1 VADQL
6 RPTDP
11 REIGPY
17 RLTGWLGGGGMGE
30 VYLGKSAGGRQVAV
44 KVIRPELAADHE
56 FRTRFR
62 REVAAARR
70 VNGLYTALVA
80 GADTEGPTPWL
91 ATAYVPGP
99 SLEAAV
105 EGRGPLP
112 ARSVL
117 ALAAGLAE
125 GLDAVHAVG
134 LVHRDVKPSN
144 VLLSADG
151 PRLIDFGIAWDA
163 QSTVLTAAGTIY
175 GEPEYMS
182 PEYAAGHR
190 FGPPTDVFSLGGV
203 LVYAAAGRPPFE
215 GSSLVTIIGRIRH
228 EEPDLSAVPESVRPI
243 AAWCLAKDPAERPT
257 PKELLARVGDA
268 GLGDD
273 WLPKPLLADV
283 RASRTAPTSPRRPR
297 KPESHQGRPQRHDDK
312 DTQTIDV
319 GAAAPLTPGAPTV
332 VRGAGQPGTTA
343 ERRVQGQAAA
353 SASAS
358 SAGPSGTPP
367 WPASPGLAEPPGQAQ
382 PPSHAGA
389 AAAPPDVVD
398 RAVARPARSRARR
411 PDRSPAG
418 SRPRSAVPR
427 RAVLIG
433 APAVLA
439 AAAGGAGL
447 WLWLGHH
454 PAGSGTP
461 AASHSARASAS
472 SSASASATGRPALGP
487 ASPFRFTVSGEIE
500 RACSAGLHS
509 VGGRTASVVF
519 ADRTKVTT
527 ISVYWVNYQGKKSLF
542 VTLKP
547 GASGK
552 ISGDVG
558 DVWQLDGPAGCIAD
572 FATTA
577 AGQVTVA
584 NAKS

>member
-1 VADQL
+1 MTDQL

-105 EGRGPLP
+105 EGHGPLP

-182 PEYAAGHR
+182 PEYATGHR

-203 LVYAAAGRPPFE
+203 LVYAATGKPPFE
-215 GSSLVTIIGRIRH
+215 GSSLATVVGRIMH
-228 EEPDLSAVPESVRPI
+228 EAPDLSAVPEAVRPI
-243 AAWCLAKDPAERPT
+243 AAWCLAKDPAGRPT

-297 KPESHQGRPQRHDDK
+297 KPDGRQGPQRHNDN
-312 DTQTIDV
+312 DTQTM
-319 GAAAPLTPGAPTV
+319 GAAAAAPLTPDAPTV
-332 VRGAGQPGTTA
+332 ARPAGQSPTS
-343 ERRVQGQAAA
+343 EQPRVQGQAAA
-353 SASAS
+353 SP
-358 SAGPSGTPP
+358 AGPPGTPP
-367 WPASPGLAEPPGQAQ
+367 RPASPVLAEPSGQAQ
-382 PPSHAGA
+382 PPSSAS
-389 AAAPPDVVD
+389 APSAQPDVVHP
-398 RAVARPARSRARR
+398 AVARPDAPGARR
-411 PDRSPAG
+411 PDRSPDRSPDG
-418 SRPRSAVPR
+418 GRRRPAVAR
-427 RAVLIG
+427 RAVLIA
-433 APAVLA
+433 APAVVA
-439 AAAGGAGL
+439 AAAGAGL

-461 AASHSARASAS
+461 TASHSATATA
-472 SSASASATGRPALGP
+472 SASASASGSATGGASLAA
-487 ASPFRFTVSGEIE
+487 ASPYRFTVVGEIE
-500 RACSAGLHS
+500 RACPAGLRSAG
-509 VGGRTASVVF
+509 GRAASVVF
-519 ADRTKVTT
+519 ADRTKATT

-547 GASGK
+547 GASGR